1 MRIQTERGQLL
12 PSLPSGLEKDIC
24 PTFSTGHLPLV
35 RHHDTIEL
43 SAATARE
50 LPEGA
55 IVHETPRFFFNV
67 EINETLDE
75 ILSGK
80 AANVSKAAYQIL
92 ESNFFAT
99 NRDIQDEERVA
110 LREAGLAKAK
120 YLAEHYMAD
129 DEASKFMDTMKLL
142 AAVSTTRKVDPAT
155 GSVSYV
161 ELQTRPKGAPDDY
174 VNASQLMKRFDPSAY
189 ADMQEAIRN
198 GENSGS
204 ILIQFAKKLRHHP
217 EWVNQYRQEQKDI
230 LAEWK
235 TLDIPNRFA
244 DVDTGSMSTF
254 LETMAL
260 HIEGLSLASQKELQ
274 GNLNSFALLL
284 SPSDL

>member
-12 PSLPSGLEKDIC
+12 PSLPSGLEKGIR

-35 RHHDTIEL
+35 RYHDTIEL

-75 ILSGK
+75 IFSGK
-80 AANVSKAAYQIL
+80 ANVSKAAYQIL

-189 ADMQEAIRN
+189 AAMQEAIRN

-230 LAEWK
+230 LTEWK
-235 TLDIPNRFA
+235 NLDLPNRFA